1 MRSPNQNQRDMT
13 MSLPGVFKGVFKFI
27 LGFALAIALLFLA
40 GAGMT
45 RYMLARL
52 ATPPPRPTFPNDPS
66 PTAANSPA
74 ATAPVAEPAASPS
87 AVVSPSPSPSPAS
100 TEYRAKVNQP
110 IGLIVRAEPD
120 ANAAQIAGVEF
131 NRELTVLED
140 SSDGAWQKVRLADGT
155 EGWVKGGNT
164 ERIN

>member
-1 MRSPNQNQRDMT
+1 MRSPNRNQRDMT
-13 MSLPGVFKGVFKFI
+13 TMMSGVFKFI

-74 ATAPVAEPAASPS
+74 ATAPAAEPAVSPS
-87 AVVSPSPSPSPAS
+87 VAANPSPSPSNPS
-100 TEYRAKVNQP
+100 PSPTEYRAKVNQP

-120 ANAAQIAGVEF
+120 ANAAQIAGVEY